1 MILFIHTSGLFSFL
15 HPWIFS
21 HGLSQQ
27 CAREPQTHRQLLHTG
42 SLNMFYRHTWYII
55 YINLCW
61 GTKRK
66 LVLQLL
72 AVFGS
77 SCEVASQPDRLRSN
91 QIIFQIAS
99 LSSKGQ
105 DYSDADSNNNTAIN
119 TIYMNI
125 YPKYTSLFFFSLQS
139 LSYYH
144 ILFMCNSGVH
154 SDIEGVCTVCSGQIP
169 PHPLCPTPPCQMP
182 HH

>member
-1 MILFIHTSGLFSFL
+1 MKF
-15 HPWIFS
+15 
-21 HGLSQQ
+21 
-27 CAREPQTHRQLLHTG
+27 R
-42 SLNMFYRHTWYII
+42 
-55 YINLCW
+55 
-61 GTKRK
+61 

-91 QIIFQIAS
+91 QITFQIAS

-105 DYSDADSNNNTAIN
+105 DYSDADNNNNKAIN

-125 YPKYTSLFFFSLQS
+125 YPKYTRLFFFSLQS
-139 LSYYH
+139 LSFRETCATN

-154 SDIEGVCTVCSGQIP
+154 SDTEGVCTVCSGQIP
-169 PHPLCPTPPCQMP
+169 PPFLSHSSLIDATPLRIISSLLSPSSIHGVDNICDSADRLGDSGILT
-182 HH
+182 